1 MSPFSLE
8 AKRWGFKKEGT
19 RLTAETTAT
28 KWLSVDPGSEISH
41 RLELLEDKGLRGV
54 KAAYPSHS
62 GVKVTDGKVS
72 APVRTSHFG
81 EFLQMLLGSPT
92 SAEQAVVT
100 VETGVNDKID
110 LAEDGGAPVA
120 ATLTA
125 GSYAIGA
132 SSATAGTFCA
142 LVKAALEAAN
152 GTDTY
157 TVAYD
162 TATRKFTITKSAG
175 VFVLQWNTGTN
186 KLICAATLLGFTTA
200 ADTASGIAVTS
211 TVAVSNRV
219 HKHTYL
225 LPSGVQPPTY
235 TFFVDRSLG
244 VKKYNGVA
252 VKKMSLKGSADGFVQ
267 MDCDLLGLDEA
278 AGDIGSPVY
287 TDEAIPLTFQHVTV
301 KLGGVAMTN
310 VKEWSLALDSGL
322 FAKRAMSGSQVAVDV
337 LAPGQMKIDGSL
349 TLYFEDETERAKFIA
364 NTTNYLQFLVQGDV
378 LAGTTKE
385 AVDLNLYKIAYKAF
399 PYGDLDGLLGAQA
412 TFEAV
417 FSVTDGKMVQ
427 VDLTNK
433 VASY

>member
-62 GVKVTDGKVS
+62 GVKVTDGKVT

-81 EFLQMLLGSPT
+81 EFLQMLLGDPT
-92 SAEQAVVT
+92 SAEQSVVT
-100 VETGVNDKID
+100 VEAGVNDKID
-110 LAEDGGAPVA
+110 FTEDGGVEAT

-125 GSYAIGA
+125 GSYPVGA
-132 SSATAGTFCA
+132 TSATAGSFCA
-142 LVKAALEAAN
+142 LIKTALEAVN
-152 GTDTY
+152 GADTY

-175 VFVLQWNTGTN
+175 VFVILWNTGTN
-186 KLICAATLLGFTTA
+186 TATCAATLLGFTTA
-200 ADTASGIAVTS
+200 ADTASAIAQVS
-211 TVAVSNRV
+211 AVAVSNRV

-225 LPSGVQPPTY
+225 LPAGVQPPTY
-235 TFFVDRSLG
+235 TFFIDRSLG

-252 VKKMSLKGSADGFVQ
+252 VKKLSLKGNADGFVQ
-267 MDCDLLGLDEA
+267 HDTELLGLDEA
-278 AGDIGSPVY
+278 AGDIGSPVF
-287 TDEAIPLTFQHVTV
+287 TDEAIPLTFAHVDV
-301 KLGGVAMTN
+301 KLGGVSMTN
-310 VKEWSLALDSGL
+310 IKEWSLSLDSGL
-322 FAKRAMSGSQVAVDV
+322 FAKRNPGSQVAVDV
-337 LAPGQMKIDGSL
+337 LAPARMKIEGSL
-349 TLYFEDETERAKFIA
+349 TVYFEDETERAKFIA
-364 NTTNYLQFLVQGDV
+364 NTTNYLQFLVQGDT
-378 LAGTTKE
+378 LAGSTKE
-385 AVDLNLYKIAYKAF
+385 ALDINLYKIAYKAF

-417 FSVTDGKMVQ
+417 FSATDGKMVQ

>member
-8 AKRWGFKKEGT
+8 AKRWGLKKEGT

-41 RLELLEDKGLRGV
+41 RLELLEDKGLRGI

-62 GVKVTDGKVS
+62 GVKVTDGKVT
-72 APVRTSHFG
+72 APVRTSNFG
-81 EFLQMLLGSPT
+81 EFLQMLLGNPS
-92 SAEQAVVT
+92 SAEQSVVT
-100 VETGVNDKID
+100 VEAGVNDKID
-110 LAEDGGAPVA
+110 LAEDGGAAVA

-125 GSYAIGA
+125 GSYPVGA
-132 SSATAGTFCA
+132 SSATAGTFCK
-142 LVKAALEAAN
+142 LVKDQLEAAN
-152 GTDTY
+152 GADTY

-186 KLICAATLLGFTTA
+186 KATSARALLGFND
-200 ADTASGIAVTS
+200 ADTASAIAATS
-211 TVAVSNRV
+211 DVAVANRV

-235 TFFVDRSLG
+235 TFFIDRSLG

-252 VKKMSLKGSADGFVQ
+252 VKKMMIKGNADGFVQ
-267 MDCDLLGLDEA
+267 HDTELLGLDEA
-278 AGDIGSPVY
+278 TGDIGSPVY
-287 TDEAIPLTFQHVTV
+287 TDEATPLTFQHVAV
-301 KLGGVAMTN
+301 KLGGAAMTN
-310 VKEWSLALDSGL
+310 VKEWSLSLDSGL
-322 FAKRAMSGSQVAVDV
+322 FAKRNPGSQVAVDV
-337 LAPGQMKIDGSL
+337 LAPARMKIEGSL
-349 TLYFEDETERAKFIA
+349 TVYFEDETERAKFIA
-364 NTTNYLQFLVQGDV
+364 NTTNYLQFLIQGDT

-385 AVDLNLYKIAYKAF
+385 AVDINLYKIAYKAF

-417 FSVTDGKMVQ
+417 YSVTDGKLVQ

>member
-8 AKRWGFKKEGT
+8 AKRWGLKKEGT

-41 RLELLEDKGLRGV
+41 RLELLEDKGLRGI

-62 GVKVTDGKVS
+62 GVKVTDGKVT

-81 EFLQMLLGSPT
+81 EFLQMLLGNPS
-92 SAEQAVVT
+92 SAEQSVVT
-100 VETGVNDKID
+100 VEAGVNDKID
-110 LAEDGGAPVA
+110 LAEDGGAAVA

-125 GSYAIGA
+125 GSYPVGA
-132 SSATAGTFCA
+132 SSATAGTFCK
-142 LVKAALEAAN
+142 LVKDQLEAAN
-152 GTDTY
+152 GADTY

-186 KLICAATLLGFTTA
+186 KATSARALLGFND
-200 ADTASGIAVTS
+200 ADTASAIAATS
-211 TVAVSNRV
+211 DVAVANRV

-235 TFFVDRSLG
+235 TFFIDRSLG

-252 VKKMSLKGSADGFVQ
+252 VKKMMIKGNADGFVQ
-267 MDCDLLGLDEA
+267 HDTELLGLDEA
-278 AGDIGSPVY
+278 TGDIGSPVY
-287 TDEAIPLTFQHVTV
+287 TDEATPLTFQHVAV
-301 KLGGVAMTN
+301 KLGGAAMTN
-310 VKEWSLALDSGL
+310 VKEWSLSLDSGL
-322 FAKRAMSGSQVAVDV
+322 FAKRNPGSQVAVDV
-337 LAPGQMKIDGSL
+337 LAPARMKIEGSL
-349 TLYFEDETERAKFIA
+349 TVYFEDETERAKFIA
-364 NTTNYLQFLVQGDV
+364 NTTNYLQFLIQGDT

-385 AVDLNLYKIAYKAF
+385 AVDINLYKIAYKAF

-417 FSVTDGKMVQ
+417 YSVTDGKLVQ